1 MNKRLKERKRWK
13 PPPGLSLLKTRRGV
27 QEAGAEVKDPDAKPP
42 HSYNRL
48 ITMAIEGS
56 ATGQLTLRE
65 IYLWISENFQ
75 YYRNAQSGWKNS
87 VRHNL
92 SICKCFRKVPR
103 SRQNPGK
110 GSYWR
115 MEGNLEEDGC
125 SHRGIKRLH
134 EAEEWEHMASLSAAS
149 VNSNV
154 PGDRSGASQVCVTS
168 AQDLQSKIPSV
179 IVSSEGE
186 QASGSGEVS
195 RTVQVNTQH
204 VLDRVT
210 QAPPLI
216 VLDPD
221 RRHPHP
227 EVLPQSRPE
236 TAFPFPELDF
246 ADLNLSFR
254 SLCHSISLSGQAGS
268 GNVPMES
275 GTPLHTPVLSCSPL
289 PRSPQPSPAQPIS
302 QGREIHNRVP
312 ETPREATSSTG
323 PGVLPQDWLSTVDSV
338 RAGLEIASRIEWTE
352 MDLSQFPG
360 TAETFL
366 SGDDKPFERGQFRDL
381 CGWLDGVFRARGIIS
396 GQASGPSK
404 QAGLGNVNTGYQPTM
419 LQMEAP
425 QAANSGTK
433 HKPDGQASLELLPVP
448 QQGRRLCSSVSEI
461 QDEFDWD
468 SIV

>member
-1 MNKRLKERKRWK
+1 MSSDLESSLTSIDWL
-13 PPPGLSLLKTRRGV
+13 PGLSLLKTRRGV

-134 EAEEWEHMASLSAAS
+134 EAEE
-149 VNSNV
+149 
-154 PGDRSGASQVCVTS
+154 
-168 AQDLQSKIPSV
+168 
-179 IVSSEGE
+179 
-186 QASGSGEVS
+186 
-195 RTVQVNTQH
+195 
-204 VLDRVT
+204 
-210 QAPPLI
+210 

>member
-1 MNKRLKERKRWK
+1 MSSDLESSLTSIDWL
-13 PPPGLSLLKTRRGV
+13 PGLSLLKTRRGV

-154 PGDRSGASQVCVTS
+154 PGDRSGASQ
-168 AQDLQSKIPSV
+168 
-179 IVSSEGE
+179 
-186 QASGSGEVS
+186 
-195 RTVQVNTQH
+195 
-204 VLDRVT
+204 
-210 QAPPLI
+210 